1 MTPPP
6 LPEALLAALGAPQA
20 QLSAIGA
27 ARQREMAA
35 YDRLT
40 PRLRCLL
47 QGLAWPVDPIR
58 VERILEVRGEDA
70 AARWAV
76 QRSARMMRVRG

>member
-1 MTPPP
+1 M
-6 LPEALLAALGAPQA
+6 
-20 QLSAIGA
+20 
-27 ARQREMAA
+27 MA

-47 QGLAWPVDPIR
+47 QGLAWPVDAIR
-58 VERILEVRGEDA
+58 VERVLEVRGEDA

-76 QRSARMMRVRG
+76 QRSARMMRTGG